1 MRRRAFIA
9 GAAAALPLAL
19 ALDIGSFAG
28 EIRRGAT
35 MQVKPNSIWF
45 EDTAKLTRWQEL
57 KKSGNTTALTS
68 YQDEVLSH
76 RDAWQFSN
84 QLIVKI
90 LSYERGK
97 NQINVEMK
105 TPGRLLGSAWLLD
118 AASFHRRAAATPRR
132 SVWSIKP
139 DKDRCES

>member
-28 EIRRGAT
+28 EIRKGAT

-45 EDTAKLTRWQEL
+45 EDTAKLTRRQEL
-57 KKSGNTTALTS
+57 KKNGNTTALTS

-76 RDAWQFSN
+76 RDAWQFTN
-84 QLIVKI
+84 QLTVKI
-90 LSYERGK
+90 LSYEPRK
-97 NQINVEMK
+97 NRVNVEMK
-105 TPGRLLGSAWLLD
+105 TPGRLLGSTWLLD
-118 AASFHRRAAATPRR
+118 ADALQQ
-132 SVWSIKP
+132 
-139 DKDRCES
+139 

>member
-19 ALDIGSFAG
+19 VLDIGSFAG
-28 EIRRGAT
+28 EIRKGAT

-45 EDTAKLTRWQEL
+45 EDTAKLTRWQEV

-76 RDAWQFSN
+76 RDAWQFTN
-84 QLIVKI
+84 QLAVKI

-97 NQINVEMK
+97 NRVNVEMK
-105 TPGRLLGSAWLLD
+105 TPGRLLGSTWLLD
-118 AASFHRRAAATPRR
+118 ADALQP
-132 SVWSIKP
+132 
-139 DKDRCES
+139 